1 MSSWRERWRRG
12 LVALGPAL
20 AFGTRDRV
28 EVERLPPFES
38 SILSETRTIDVF
50 LPRGY
55 GTRTGT
61 SYPVLYVNDGQD
73 MTAVDLLGI
82 LDSLQQGG
90 AMAPVLVVA
99 IHATERVL
107 DYGTAGIPNAQGLGA
122 RAGDYERFI
131 LDELMPAIDARYRAL
146 RGPATT
152 AVMGWSLGG
161 LSAFDLA
168 WLHPDRFGTV
178 GVFSGSFWWRTDD
191 GSSAARQ
198 ASRIMHRRI
207 RETPIRPLLRM
218 WFETGLQDE
227 SADRDGDGVID
238 AIQDTEE
245 LMGELARKGYRRG
258 LEMVHLTI
266 EGRHDLPTWKRLL
279 PEFLTWA
286 YPGKQS
292 GVSTVGGER

>member
-12 LVALGPAL
+12 LLALGPAL
-20 AFGTRDRV
+20 AFSTRDRV

-38 SILSETRTIDVF
+38 RVLGETRTVDVF

-55 GTRTGT
+55 SVSRQTA
-61 SYPVLYVNDGQD
+61 YPVLYVNDGQD
-73 MTAVDLLGI
+73 MTVVDLQGV
-82 LDSLQQGG
+82 LDSLQAAGL
-90 AMAPVLVVA
+90 MTPVLVVA
-99 IHATERVL
+99 VHATERVL
-107 DYGTAGIPNAQGLGA
+107 DYGTAGIPNAQGLGS
-122 RAGDYERFI
+122 RAGRYQRF
-131 LDELMPAIDARYRAL
+131 LLEELMPAIDARYRVA

-152 AVMGWSLGG
+152 AIMGWSLGG

-168 WLHPDRFGTV
+168 WLHPGRVGTV

-191 GSSAARQ
+191 SSPGAKQ
-198 ASRIMHRRI
+198 ASRIIHRRV
-207 RETPIRPLLRM
+207 RETTAQPALRL

-227 SADRDGDGVID
+227 SVDRDGDGVID

-245 LMGELARKGYRRG
+245 LITELARKGFRRG
-258 LEMVHLTI
+258 TDMVHLTV

-286 YPGKQS
+286 FPVK
-292 GVSTVGGER
+292 